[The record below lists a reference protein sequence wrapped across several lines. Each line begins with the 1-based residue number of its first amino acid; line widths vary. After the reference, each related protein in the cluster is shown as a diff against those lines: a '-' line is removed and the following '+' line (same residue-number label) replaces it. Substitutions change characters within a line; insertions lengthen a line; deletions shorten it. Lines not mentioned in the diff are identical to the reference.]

1 MKYSNAAIILATA
14 SSLSAIS
21 ASTRDASGPHSTSRL
36 VYAGY
41 CMGCVDWIN
50 DLPAVDY
57 QRLKELMVRPLLTKE
72 KDTDFCPCTFNQE
85 PLSASADILIKQ
97 VVMKSTPKRTDA
109 QPIPTAMM
117 TEMRQFLPYAI
128 TLLESC
134 DAIEELK
141 INPANEKAKKLS
153 DTFSNS
159 PITAFMLNVSHEHKS
174 FVRLLIAPFILLG
187 LAAAAY
193 ASVYK
198 GDENETTQKKEIL
211 ILTDLCHHLSPASPM
226 SLDTLK
232 SAEDEVSKLRE
243 ENKILKK
250 KLDYFTLMER
260 SIRNLG
266 SICGDGNE
274 ADWNT
279 TFPNASTLQALQQQ
293 VNELKEELERTK
305 ERLQSVIKTN
315 IVLNDAHDRKHQESE
330 ALKEEMEKSWGKFEE
345 TYTSQ
350 RQEMSKVE
358 EGSRKL
364 ANENDVL
371 KLQNKELALRLSAAE
386 QLINFM

>member
-1 MKYSNAAIILATA
+1 
-14 SSLSAIS
+14 
-21 ASTRDASGPHSTSRL
+21 
-36 VYAGY
+36 
-41 CMGCVDWIN
+41 
-50 DLPAVDY
+50 
-57 QRLKELMVRPLLTKE
+57 
-72 KDTDFCPCTFNQE
+72 
-85 PLSASADILIKQ
+85 
-97 VVMKSTPKRTDA
+97 
-109 QPIPTAMM
+109 
-117 TEMRQFLPYAI
+117 
-128 TLLESC
+128 
-134 DAIEELK
+134 
-141 INPANEKAKKLS
+141 
-153 DTFSNS
+153 
-159 PITAFMLNVSHEHKS
+159 
-174 FVRLLIAPFILLG
+174 
-187 LAAAAY
+187 
-193 ASVYK
+193 
-198 GDENETTQKKEIL
+198 
-211 ILTDLCHHLSPASPM
+211 M